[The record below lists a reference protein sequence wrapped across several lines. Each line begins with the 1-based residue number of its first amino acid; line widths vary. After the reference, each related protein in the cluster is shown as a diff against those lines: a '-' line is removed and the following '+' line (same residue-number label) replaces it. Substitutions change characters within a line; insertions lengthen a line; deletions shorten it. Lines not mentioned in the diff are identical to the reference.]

1 MTGSNEHRA
10 VFALQE
16 YQRRIAATK
25 ARMADAGLDIV
36 LCPDPSNINYLTG
49 YDGWSFY
56 TPQVAVLAADDD
68 LPVLITRLMDV
79 NTARMSSAL
88 PDDRLIGY
96 PETLVHV
103 DGDHPMRFAGE
114 WIAGY
119 GHAAARIGVDF
130 DAHYFSPAGLKALQ
144 SALPGAVIVD
154 CGRLVN
160 WVRAVK
166 SEAELAVMRE
176 AAKLADN
183 VMRTAVETIAP
194 GIRQTDLAAAIS
206 AAQYSGAAGIGGDY
220 PAIVPL
226 IMTGEGTSAPHI
238 TARETPIGETGATV
252 LELAGIRHRYH
263 CPISRTIHLGP
274 PPQRVSDTIRVVIDG
289 MLAVAAEMKAGNRA
303 EDAHAAWRRTAEPH
317 GITKASRIGYAVGLG
332 YPPDWGECTISIRK
346 DETTVLE
353 ENQTVHIML
362 GIWNDG
368 WGVSVSNVI
377 RVGARD
383 GETLASFPMDLVVK

>member
-1 MTGSNEHRA
+1 MEKTNEHRA
-10 VFALQE
+10 VFALSE
-16 YQRRIAATK
+16 YERRIAATRS
-25 ARMADAGLDIV
+25 RMAETGLDVV
-36 LCPDPSNINYLTG
+36 LCPDPANINYLTG

-56 TPQVAVLAADDD
+56 TPQVAVLAADND

-79 NTARMSSAL
+79 NTARMSSFL
-88 PDDRLIGY
+88 PDERLIGF

-114 WIAGY
+114 WLAENGY
-119 GHAAARIGVDF
+119 GTARIGMDF
-130 DAHYFSPAGLKALQ
+130 DAHYLSPAGLKALQ

-166 SEAELAVMRE
+166 SEAELTVMRE
-176 AAKLADN
+176 AATLADR
-183 VMRTAVETIAP
+183 VMQTAVDTIAP
-194 GIRQTDLAAAIS
+194 GLRQTDLAAAIS
-206 AAQYSGAAGIGGDY
+206 AAQYRGTDDIGGDY

-238 TARETPIGETGATV
+238 TARETPIGESGATV
-252 LELAGIRHRYH
+252 LELSGVRHRYH

-274 PPQRVSDTIRVVIDG
+274 PPQRITDTIKVVIEG
-289 MLAVAAEMKAGNRA
+289 MLAVTADLKAGNRA

-317 GITKASRIGYAVGLG
+317 GITKASRIGYSVGLG
-332 YPPDWGECTISIRK
+332 YPPDWGESTISLRK
-346 DETTVLE
+346 HEATLLE
-353 ENQTVHIML
+353 ENQTVHLML
-362 GIWNDG
+362 GIWNED

-377 RVGARD
+377 RVGASQ
-383 GETLASFPMDLVVK
+383 GEALAAFPMELVVK